1 MGHDCDP
8 WGANATGE
16 YQVQNLYRQE
26 RLSGA
31 AASRP
36 YGIRTCGRSGTGHN
50 DIQSVTQREIAG
62 GVVNGAVDLS
72 PCALGNRHNRGNGIV
87 TT

>member
-26 RLSGA
+26 RLSDT

-36 YGIRTCGRSGTGHN
+36 YRSRARGRSGAGHD

-62 GVVNGAVDLS
+62 GVVNGEVNLS
-72 PCALGNRHNRGNGIV
+72 PCALDNRRNGGNGIV